1 MLKSRKK
8 AILRFFSAFLI
19 LIVLLGAFYYLT
31 LALSIRNT
39 LMGFCRAAV
48 SGDVSGV
55 LHYVDLESVPKI
67 MLPLAVIGLVPDA
80 KEKSKKYLTRLIEY
94 LFDVDLEEDDSSD
107 FFRSLEIR
115 RAFLWPGWKRCFV
128 NAELRYSSQS
138 ITNTKKVRVK
148 LINRDGEWLIAG
160 ITIK

>member
-31 LALSIRNT
+31 LALSIRNM
-39 LMGFCRAAV
+39 LIGFRRAVV

-55 LHYVDLESVPKI
+55 MHYIDLEAVPKI
-67 MLPLAVIGLVPDA
+67 VLPLGVIGLMPDA
-80 KEKSKKYLTRLIEY
+80 KEKSKKYLAHVIEY
-94 LFDVDLEEDDSSD
+94 FFDVDLEEDDISD
-107 FFRSLEIR
+107 FFRSLEVR
-115 RAFLWPGWKRCFV
+115 RAFLWPGWNRCFV
-128 NAELRYSSQS
+128 NAELRYSLHS
-138 ITNTKKVRVK
+138 ITNTKRVKVK
-148 LINRDGEWLIAG
+148 LIYRDGEWLIAG